1 MKYDKFNP
9 NPFGAHMKILNL
21 AGKNKVVL
29 DVGCSTGQLAK
40 RLKEKGCKVYG
51 IEVDE
56 GAAKIARRCCEDVI
70 VKDVELLK
78 ELPYPKN
85 FFDVI
90 IFADVLE
97 HLRNPLNVLI
107 NLKKYLKDDGHI
119 LCSIP
124 NVAHIYVRLNLLFG
138 RWNYQKEGIL
148 DETHLRFFTLKTA
161 KNLVEKAGYKIEK
174 IDVTMPGKVAKI
186 RGINKFAY
194 FLARNWKGLFG
205 YQFIIIAKK

>member
-1 MKYDKFNP
+1 
-9 NPFGAHMKILNL
+9 MKILNL

-90 IFADVLE
+90 IFADVLA
-97 HLRNPLNVLI
+97 VL
-107 NLKKYLKDDGHI
+107 
-119 LCSIP
+119 
-124 NVAHIYVRLNLLFG
+124 
-138 RWNYQKEGIL
+138 
-148 DETHLRFFTLKTA
+148 
-161 KNLVEKAGYKIEK
+161 
-174 IDVTMPGKVAKI
+174 
-186 RGINKFAY
+186 
-194 FLARNWKGLFG
+194 
-205 YQFIIIAKK
+205 